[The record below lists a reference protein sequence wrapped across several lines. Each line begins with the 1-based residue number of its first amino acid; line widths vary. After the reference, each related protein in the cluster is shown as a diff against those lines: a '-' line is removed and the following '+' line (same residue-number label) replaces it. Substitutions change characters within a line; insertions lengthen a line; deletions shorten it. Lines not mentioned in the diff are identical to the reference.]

1 MKRLLHAILYCRSD
15 SARSLEK
22 QEERCR
28 QKAVEEG
35 AGTTITISDH
45 SPTSRGMD
53 RPGIV
58 EMRHLLR
65 SGRVDLVVAVSPR
78 RLSVRLADVRALA
91 QDASWAGAR
100 LVFLSP

>member
-1 MKRLLHAILYCRSD
+1 MKRLLHAILYCRSY
-15 SARSLEK
+15 SARSLEA

-28 QKAVEEG
+28 QEAVEEG

-91 QDASWAGAR
+91 QDASRAGAR